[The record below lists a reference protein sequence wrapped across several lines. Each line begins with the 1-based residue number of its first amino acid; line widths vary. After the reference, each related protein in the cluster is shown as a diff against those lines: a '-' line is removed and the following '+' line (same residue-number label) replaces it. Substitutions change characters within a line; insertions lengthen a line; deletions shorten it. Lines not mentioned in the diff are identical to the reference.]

1 MHTNPSDS
9 RMSPVSTAED
19 RKAAWEST
27 RGDPVQ
33 AQLKQRADRLRQR
46 LAQTLESLEQR
57 KHDAF
62 DIKHQ
67 AKKHPLSFLLA
78 GLGALVAF
86 IGSIFFLVRKP
97 KLPPPPLTEQRR
109 AAEEVTA
116 DSDFARKAVLSLL
129 SLVVAEAARF
139 GFAKLNE
146 KLSRL

>member
-1 MHTNPSDS
+1 MDRNASDS
-9 RMSPVSTAED
+9 RMTPVSTPED

-62 DIKHQ
+62 DIQHQ
-67 AKKHPLSFLLA
+67 VKKHPLSFLLA
-78 GLGALVAF
+78 GLGALIAL

-97 KLPPPPLTEQRR
+97 KPPLPLAEQGR
-109 AAEEVTA
+109 AAPA
-116 DSDFARKAVLSLL
+116 NDSAFVRKAVLSLL
-129 SLVVAEAARF
+129 SLLVAEAARF

-146 KLSRL
+146 KLKSF

>member
-1 MHTNPSDS
+1 MDAKILDS
-9 RMSPVSTAED
+9 TLED
-19 RKAAWEST
+19 REAAARST

-62 DIKHQ
+62 DVKQ
-67 AKKHPLSFLLA
+67 QVKKHPLSFLLA
-78 GLGALVAF
+78 GVGALIAL
-86 IGSIFFLVRKP
+86 IGSLFFLGRKP
-97 KLPPPPLTEQRR
+97 KLPPPLSEQART
-109 AAEEVTA
+109 AAA
-116 DSDFARKAVLSLL
+116 DDSTFARKAVLSLL

-139 GFAKLNE
+139 GFARLNE